1 MADAYL
7 TGLRLLAG
15 RELSEA
21 QLRTR
26 LERREF
32 ESGDV
37 DAALARLRQ
46 EGALDDL
53 RTARACARTEA
64 HVKRHGRRRALR
76 QMQAFGI
83 APGIAQQA
91 VAEVFADLD
100 EDELLAR
107 ALEKRLRGSASI
119 DNATARRVQR
129 YLLAQGFEAARVNA
143 ALRQRIRRARHGNDR

>member
-37 DAALARLRQ
+37 DAAVQRLRQ
-46 EGALDDL
+46 EGALDEL

-64 HVKRHGRRRALR
+64 HVKRHGRLRVLR
-76 QMQAFGI
+76 QVQALGI
-83 APGIAQQA
+83 SRGIAQQA

-100 EDELLAR
+100 ENELLAR
-107 ALEKRLRGSASI
+107 VLEKRLRGNVSL

-129 YLLAQGFEAARVNA
+129 YLLTQGFEAPRVNA
-143 ALRQRIRRARHGNDR
+143 ALRQRLRHLRHGNDR

>member
-1 MADAYL
+1 MADAYV

-15 RELSEA
+15 RELSES

-32 ESGDV
+32 DDVDV
-37 DAALARLRQ
+37 DAAVERLRQ

-64 HVKRHGRRRALR
+64 HVKRHGRLRVLR
-76 QMQAFGI
+76 QMHALGI
-83 APGIAQQA
+83 SRGIAQQA
-91 VAEVFADLD
+91 VAEVFADVD
-100 EDELLAR
+100 EDELLVR
-107 ALEKRLRGSASI
+107 ALEKRLRGTAPL

-143 ALRQRIRRARHGNDR
+143 VLRERIRHLRHGNQR